1 MIVLMNLLEK
11 NNEYVIYSYGYEE
24 NKLDGRIKI
33 YLDDFYNYDIIK
45 ESKDEHISK
54 SATLK
59 AISKLIK
66 AAKNNDL
73 KKEMSYQC

>member
-33 YLDDFYNYDIIK
+33 YLDDFYNLKLQEKIDITYIMSEEENYK
-45 ESKDEHISK
+45 VGV
-54 SATLK
+54 
-59 AISKLIK
+59 KL
-66 AAKNNDL
+66 N
-73 KKEMSYQC
+73 E